1 MSDAIVSLLRTYV
14 ATWVGSLGLWLA
26 GLGIDLDVDLATV
39 VLVGLAI
46 SIYYTAVRALEER
59 WPWVGVLLGSPGAP
73 TYPQVIKGQVER

>member
-46 SIYYTAVRALEER
+46 SIY
-59 WPWVGVLLGSPGAP
+59 
-73 TYPQVIKGQVER
+73 